1 MSERHSPGFISGL
14 AWTFIALG
22 VLGLLC
28 SAPLAI
34 IGWFL
39 VDAAA
44 YAAAIDEAIRT
55 SPVPVPPGLQ
65 WSLHH
70 VREIMATGAALSLV
84 TLAAAVGLLRRREWA
99 RVTFIVLLWI
109 GAVAHLVWAVAPFV
123 SGDLPGPALVLA
135 AVSAVFALTFGVL
148 YAWVA
153 IVLGRR
159 VL

>member
-1 MSERHSPGFISGL
+1 M

-22 VLGLLC
+22 VLGLLG

-34 IGWFL
+34 IGWLL

-70 VREIMATGAALSLV
+70 VREIMAAGAVLSLL
-84 TLAAAVGLLRRREWA
+84 TLVGAVGLLRRREWA
-99 RVTFIVLLWI
+99 RVMFIGLMWI
-109 GAVAHLVWAVAPFV
+109 GAVAHLAWAVAPFAT
-123 SGDLPGPALVLA
+123 GGLEGAAMVLA
-135 AVSAVFALTFGVL
+135 LASAVFALAFGVL

-153 IVLGRR
+153 IVLSRR